1 MKAVLN
7 IKQVGFYCWDITNDR
22 FYLDEVCAEL
32 FGIPLRQAMQGISI
46 FQILEKVDLDH
57 RNRVIETALNTLKDA
72 SFYNQEYA
80 VRRTD
85 GSVSWVRTAGRYL
98 VDEENIPFKRLE
110 PWRKFLRRICATK
123 AGGFR
128 QGVDLFRLKE

>member
-57 RNRVIETALNTLKDA
+57 RNRVIETALDTLKDA
-72 SFYNQEYA
+72 SFYSQEYA

-98 VDEENIPFKRLE
+98 VDEENIPFKRLGTME
-110 PWRKFLRRICATK
+110 EISPPDLRH
-123 AGGFR
+123 
-128 QGVDLFRLKE
+128 

>member
-1 MKAVLN
+1 ML
-7 IKQVGFYCWDITNDR
+7 DITNDR

-32 FGIPLRQAMQGISI
+32 LGIPLRQAMQGISI

-72 SFYNQEYA
+72 SFYSQEYA

-98 VDEENIPFKRLE
+98 VDEENIPFKRLGTME
-110 PWRKFLRRICATK
+110 EISPPDLRH
-123 AGGFR
+123 
-128 QGVDLFRLKE
+128 